1 VVPAAIAVFTDDDAH
16 FHPKGIVLG
25 CLDTRHEY
33 QFRTYKL
40 KDHAPKEYDGV
51 RNPFAVAMKIA
62 LAHLQR
68 NKMTDQMLLETK
80 VQLARELFEVG
91 YEKKVIRLL
100 MDMIKYYTNFENPAF
115 VDKFDTELQ
124 TITQNP
130 DLMGLEQRILADAE
144 RQGLEKGL
152 LTGMEKG
159 IEKGIEKEKNETI
172 QALILKTDFTDSMIA
187 VISRVEEWKV
197 AEIRVALMNE

>member
-1 VVPAAIAVFTDDDAH
+1 
-16 FHPKGIVLG
+16 
-25 CLDTRHEY
+25 
-33 QFRTYKL
+33 
-40 KDHAPKEYDGV
+40 
-51 RNPFAVAMKIA
+51 
-62 LAHLQR
+62 
-68 NKMTDQMLLETK
+68 
-80 VQLARELFEVG
+80 
-91 YEKKVIRLL
+91 
-100 MDMIKYYTNFENPAF
+100 
-115 VDKFDTELQ
+115 
-124 TITQNP
+124 
-130 DLMGLEQRILADAE
+130 MGLEQRILADAE